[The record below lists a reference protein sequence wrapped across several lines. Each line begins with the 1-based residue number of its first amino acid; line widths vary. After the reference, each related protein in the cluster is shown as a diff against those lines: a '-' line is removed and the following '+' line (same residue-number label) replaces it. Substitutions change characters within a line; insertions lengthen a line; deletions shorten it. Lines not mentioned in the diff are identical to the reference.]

1 MKNKHSVL
9 IYSSSRSLDI
19 ARDIK
24 KHLEEDF
31 DCTIWE
37 DCFLYNTTFIESVQA
52 LNQIYDACIFIGSH
66 DVQSVIKAQNNHSE
80 QIYWAPC
87 DNIIFEIG
95 FYMGMQGIE
104 NAIILQQKGV
114 TLPSDINGRR
124 FFNFDVKEETLG
136 RKIIIEET
144 SLDALKKRIHQIAG
158 NAFRHNS
165 VASHVT
171 KSYIDNYINPLLRHI
186 KNGPPFEL
194 EDKKYECKHMRILFP
209 THVPEDINTYAD
221 NVLKDYKH
229 ITLITGDQK
238 NFDLHYK
245 ALPHDEASPNIPIE
259 IIDFPRILKSCVN
272 HIRETISHSMP
283 TPKRQEL
290 EMKGIIHF
298 RKILEEKLP
307 ALLHEQN
314 FFYFDNCKSSTEPL

>member
-1 MKNKHSVL
+1 MENKHSVL

-19 ARDIK
+19 ARDIQ

-37 DCFLYNTTFIESVQA
+37 DCFLYNTTFIESVRA
-52 LNQIYDACIFIGSH
+52 LNKLYDACIFIGSR
-66 DVQSVIKAQNNHSE
+66 DVQSVIKAQNTHPE

-95 FYMGMQGIE
+95 FYMGMHGIN
-104 NAIILQQKGV
+104 NAIILQQKDV

-124 FFNFDVKEETLG
+124 FFNFDVKEEPSG
-136 RKIIIEET
+136 RKIIINQDH
-144 SLDALKKRIHQIAG
+144 LAKLKEIIHHIAD

-165 VASHVT
+165 VVSHVT
-171 KSYIDNYINPLLRHI
+171 DSYIDNYITPLLRHI

-194 EDKKYECKHMRILFP
+194 EDKKCECKHMRILFP

-229 ITLITGDQK
+229 TTLTTGNQK

-245 ALPHDEASPNIPIE
+245 VLPHDEASPNIPIE

-272 HIRETISHSMP
+272 NIREIISHSMSASQ
-283 TPKRQEL
+283 KKEL
-290 EMKGIIHF
+290 EMKEIIHF

-307 ALLHEQN
+307 SLLQDEG
-314 FFYFDNCKSSTEPL
+314 FFHFDNSQSSTEPL

>member
-1 MKNKHSVL
+1 MGNKHSVL

-19 ARDIK
+19 ARDIQ
-24 KHLEEDF
+24 KHLKKDF

-37 DCFLYNTTFIESVQA
+37 DGFLYNTSFIESVQA
-52 LNQIYDACIFIGSH
+52 LNQIYDACIFIGSR
-66 DVQSVIKAQNNHSE
+66 DVQSVIKAQNTHPE

-95 FYMGMQGIE
+95 FYMGMHGIE
-104 NAIILQQKGV
+104 NAIILQQKDV
-114 TLPSDINGRR
+114 TLPSDIKGRG
-124 FFNFDVKEETLG
+124 FFNFDVKEETSG

-144 SLDALKKRIHQIAG
+144 TLDALKKRIHQIAD
-158 NAFRHNS
+158 NAFRYNS

-171 KSYIDNYINPLLRHI
+171 KSYIDNYITPLLRHI

-194 EDKKYECKHMRILFP
+194 EDKKCECKHMRILFP

-229 ITLITGDQK
+229 ATLKTGAQK

-245 ALPHDEASPNIPIE
+245 VLPHDEASPNIPIE

-272 HIRETISHSMP
+272 HIRETISRSMSDSQ
-283 TPKRQEL
+283 KKEL

-298 RKILEEKLP
+298 RKILEKKLP
-307 ALLHEQN
+307 SLLQDEG
-314 FFYFDNCKSSTEPL
+314 FFHFDNSQSSTEPL